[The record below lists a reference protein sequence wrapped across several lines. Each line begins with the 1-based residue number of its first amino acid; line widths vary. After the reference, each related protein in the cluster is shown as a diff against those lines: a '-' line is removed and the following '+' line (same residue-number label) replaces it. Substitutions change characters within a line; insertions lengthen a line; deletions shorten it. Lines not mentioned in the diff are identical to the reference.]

1 MQIVSPLSEF
11 GKVKTQVRCYLA
23 HTFKH
28 RQYIK
33 NVLTPKLNAIGID
46 TKNPFYESDGS
57 TKRKEVTL
65 ADEHDIKGLS
75 TSEIAS
81 QAEKDKEKEKWIQ
94 MVRANNKRI
103 VKQDLNFI
111 NQTDFT
117 VAYLTEIS
125 AGTCCEI
132 FWTGVVKRRAVFL
145 LCNNPEVIMHPWIMY
160 SCKKGKICKTE
171 EELIKTLRKRYA

>member
-1 MQIVSPLSEF
+1 M
-11 GKVKTQVRCYLA
+11 KAQVRCYLA

-33 NVLTPKLNAIGID
+33 NVLTPKLNSIGID
-46 TKNPFYESDGS
+46 TKNPFYEPDGT
-57 TKRKEVTL
+57 TKRSEVAL
-65 ADEHDIKGLS
+65 ADKAEINGLS
-75 TSEIAS
+75 TAEIAKQS
-81 QAEKDKEKEKWIQ
+81 NQDKEKEKWIL
-94 MVRANNKRI
+94 MVRSNNKRI
-103 VKQDLNFI
+103 VQRDLHFI

-117 VAYLTEIS
+117 VAYLTELS

-145 LCNNPEVIMHPWIMY
+145 LCNNPEIFMHPWIVY
-160 SCKKGKICKTE
+160 SCRTGKICKSE